1 MKPVNP
7 GTVQT
12 MNSKRKGNQAER
24 ELLCLLRS
32 WGVEAVRND
41 QRYTGGIDNP
51 DIAAKIGPVALH
63 MEVKRQER
71 LSLPAALRQAKR
83 DANGHSLPIVAH
95 RSNRQPWLVTVEL
108 EALLEVLGLE
118 KTGMCGPER

>member
-1 MKPVNP
+1 
-7 GTVQT
+7 

-24 ELLCLLRS
+24 ELLHLLQAY
-32 WGVEAVRND
+32 GIEAARND
-41 QRYTGGIDNP
+41 QRYTGGTDNP

-63 MEVKRQER
+63 VEVKRQER

-83 DANGHSLPIVAH
+83 DANGHALPIVAH

-108 EALLEVLGLE
+108 EALLTALGKE
-118 KTGMCGPER
+118 KTACSPSE

>member
-1 MKPVNP
+1 
-7 GTVQT
+7 
-12 MNSKRKGNQAER
+12 MNSKRKGNRAER
-24 ELLCLLRS
+24 ELLHLLQAY
-32 WGVEAVRND
+32 GLDAFRND

-51 DIAAKIGPVALH
+51 DIAAKIGPVAVH

-83 DANGHSLPIVAH
+83 DANGHALPVVAH

-108 EALLEVLGLE
+108 EALLSALGKE
-118 KTGMCGPER
+118 KAACKPSE